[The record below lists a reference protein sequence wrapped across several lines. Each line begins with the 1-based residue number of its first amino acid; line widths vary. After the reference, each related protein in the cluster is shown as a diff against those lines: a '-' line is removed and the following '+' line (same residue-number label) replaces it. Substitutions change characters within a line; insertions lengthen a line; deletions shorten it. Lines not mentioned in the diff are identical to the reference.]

1 MSEGEISVATSL
13 SLPFKKATNTED
25 NDCANNI
32 EGCAL
37 YRMLPA
43 NAKEYVQHSVHLLEY
58 LHIFPVDEF
67 GIPLF
72 FSELKR
78 DLKSIKEPNLIYPAT
93 DDVFV
98 HIFYDPNDVRN
109 FYIPIEPSFLHSVK
123 DLAPAVEVKLID
135 LLDALDEDPVTDEER
150 TIVLKRLINQVVYIK
165 KPGEIIASTG
175 KGTGEQKGFKNKM
188 TGFLNKDL
196 TAKDSS
202 SRKKA
207 FLNVPTTPDGRII
220 MTHQEYQAL
229 EYMMVRDK
237 IDVGLLKPFIRDR
250 YIEDITCDGIGP
262 IFVEHKIFK
271 GLKSVVGWDKE
282 KELDNYVIKLAERTK
297 RPITYRNPIVDST
310 LPDGSR
316 INIVYSTDISR
327 KGSNFTIRKAM
338 DDPISILKLI
348 EFKTLDYMAA
358 GYLWICIENGMS
370 LFMSGETAS
379 GKTTSLNAM
388 TTFIPPENKIVTIED
403 TPELQIP
410 HLNWTREVSKGKGK
424 GEGEGGDVTM
434 FDLLRAALRQRPNQ
448 ILVGEIRGVE
458 GSVAFGAMQT
468 GHPVLSTFHAASVE
482 KLIQRLC
489 GDPINIPKTYVDNLN
504 IVVIQSAVR
513 RPTGEMV
520 RRILSINELVGFN
533 PETQGFSFVEMFHW
547 DPITDTHEFTGR
559 GSSYL
564 LENKVATMLGIPE
577 HKKAGMYEEVEK
589 RARILERL
597 HKAGYTGFYDLYH
610 MTTKV
615 KKQGLLAID
624 VGD

>member
-1 MSEGEISVATSL
+1 MESL
-13 SLPFKKATNTED
+13 SFTTVLPFKPSPSDEG

-43 NAKEYVQHSVHLLEY
+43 NAKEYVKQAPHLLEY
-58 LHIFPVDEF
+58 IHLFPVDVY

-78 DLKSIKEPNLIYPAT
+78 DLRTIKEPNLIYPADET
-93 DDVFV
+93 TFV
-98 HIFYDPNDVRN
+98 HIFHDVNDVRN
-109 FYIPIEPSFLHSVK
+109 YYIPIEPSFLHSVK
-123 DLAPAVEVKLID
+123 ELLPAVEILLVD
-135 LLDALDEDPVTDEER
+135 LLDSLDENPETDEAR
-150 TIVLKRLINQVVYIK
+150 TGILKGLFAKVAHIQA
-165 KPGEIIASTG
+165 PGEAIQKALPEGKTSTG
-175 KGTGEQKGFKNKM
+175 FGSKM
-188 TGFLNKDL
+188 KGFLNKDL
-196 TAKDSS
+196 TAKTSHRS
-202 SRKKA
+202 ESVLSKVS
-207 FLNVPTTPDGRII
+207 LTSDGKII
-220 MTHQEYQAL
+220 VNPQQYKAL
-229 EYMMVRDK
+229 EYLLVRDK
-237 IDVGLLKPFIRDR
+237 IDVGMLKPFINDR
-250 YIEDITCDGIGP
+250 YIEDITVDGVGP
-262 IFVEHKIFK
+262 VFIEHKIFK
-271 GLKSVVGWDKE
+271 GLKSVVGWESTEDLDKF
-282 KELDNYVIKLAERTK
+282 VIKLAERTK

-338 DDPISILKLI
+338 DDPISLLKLI
-348 EFKTLDYMAA
+348 EFKTCDYTVAA
-358 GYLWICIENGMS
+358 YLWICIENGMS

-379 GKTTSLNAM
+379 GKTTTLNAM
-388 TTFIPPENKIVTIED
+388 TVFIPPENKIVTIED

-410 HLNWTREVSKGKGK
+410 HKNWTREVSKGKGK

-504 IVVIQSAVR
+504 LVVIQSSVR
-513 RPTGEMV
+513 RPSGEVV
-520 RRILSINELVGFN
+520 RRILSINELVGYS
-533 PETQGFSFVEMFHW
+533 PDTQGFSFVEMFHW
-547 DPITDTHEFTGR
+547 DPVTDTFEFTGK

-564 LENKVATMLGIPE
+564 LENKIATMLGIPE
-577 HKKAGMYEEVEK
+577 HKKAMMYQEIEK

-597 HKAGYTGFYDLYH
+597 HKAGYTGFYDLFH
-610 MTTKV
+610 MITKV
-615 KKQGLLAID
+615 KKQGLINID
-624 VGD
+624 VTGP